1 METFIA
7 NPLNFLI
14 FFPLLSAVIVAM
26 LPGGYDNLARYL
38 ALGLTIPTLF
48 SAIAVFYTVH
58 NTDPA
63 ASGYWFEYSAAW
75 FPQLGSNW
83 HLGVDGISVT
93 MILLTG
99 ILAPLSILI
108 AFEHEKNPRAILAL
122 ILGLQAAM
130 MGVFAALD
138 MMVFFIFYEI
148 GLVPMYFIINQ
159 WGGKNRRYAS
169 NKFFIYTM
177 AGSLGLLLAMQ
188 LVAFSVGDAVNN
200 GVPTFDVPVW
210 TEVWPNIGYDAATG
224 GGELLGFNA
233 QGVKYLAFLG
243 FFLAFALKIP
253 VFPFH
258 TWLPDAHTEAPTAGS
273 MLLAGVL
280 LKQGAYG
287 FIRFVIPLFPDVIA
301 REIIP
306 TVPFTNIQL
315 EFLPLQFAEIIA
327 FLAMLGI
334 VLGALAAWAQD
345 DFKKL
350 VAYSSVNHMGFVVL
364 GLAVMAVVYSTLWA
378 QSVGRYDLAVE
389 IAGEKLVDEDI
400 ERYGAQAN
408 LTPGTTLVNLT
419 QDQRETLAEF
429 KFEALV
435 EPRLMEERDN
445 MNPTGSMQDAT
456 TALNGAVLQM
466 FNHGLSAA
474 GMFLL
479 VGGLYHKAHT
489 RDLRRFG
496 GLWHIIPFYGGLLVF
511 VSMASLGLPG
521 LNGFTGE
528 FLIVAGS
535 FRIFPVMVLL
545 SMIGLLF
552 TGAYIL
558 KGLQNV
564 LHGPTNEEW
573 REYHEN
579 EHSLE
584 IERREVIALAPL
596 VVLMLITGL
605 YPNWIL
611 PVIDGTVSD
620 LFMAFGIG

>member
-7 NPLNFLI
+7 NPLNFMI
-14 FFPLLSAVIVAM
+14 FFPLLSALIVAIM
-26 LPGGYDNLARYL
+26 PRGYDNVARYL
-38 ALGLTIPTLF
+38 ALGLTFPTLVV
-48 SAIAVFYTVH
+48 ALGVFYTVN

-63 ASGYWFEYSAAW
+63 ASGYYFEYSAEW

-83 HLGVDGISVT
+83 HLGVDGISVA

-99 ILAPLSILI
+99 ILAPLSVLI

-130 MGVFAALD
+130 MGVFSALD

-188 LVAFSVGDAVNN
+188 LVAFSVGDVVNN
-200 GVPTFDVPVW
+200 GTPTFDVPVW

-224 GGELLGFNA
+224 GGEILGFNA

-306 TVPFTNIQL
+306 TVPFTDIQL

-364 GLAVMAVVYSTLWA
+364 GLAVMAMVYSTLWA

-389 IAGEKLVDEDI
+389 TAGEKLVEEDI
-400 ERYGAQAN
+400 ERYGIQAN
-408 LTPGTTLVNLT
+408 LAPGTTLTSLT
-419 QDQRETLAEF
+419 QQQREVLAEF

-435 EPRLMEERDN
+435 APRLMEERDN

-496 GLWHIIPFYGGLLVF
+496 GLWHIIPVYGGMLVF
-511 VSMASLGLPG
+511 TSMASLGLPG

-558 KGLQNV
+558 KGLQKV
-564 LHGPTNEEW
+564 LHGPVNEEW

-584 IERREVIALAPL
+584 IEYREMIALAPL
-596 VVLMLITGL
+596 AVLMLITGL

-611 PVIDGTVSD
+611 PVIDGTVTD